1 MWRGRSGGGVETRLV
16 MLGETFQN
24 RCLPAPILKHL
35 RGGLNKVTR
44 AFGKAS
50 GVSDALRAK
59 AMHDVLT
66 VVLQEEQ
73 TMNLWVT
80 QIKQT

>member
-1 MWRGRSGGGVETRLV
+1 

-73 TMNLWVT
+73 TMNLWV
-80 QIKQT
+80 IKSNKHNHALVMISVMP